1 MAEHGGSCPG
11 QRTFSNPEFDRG
23 PGDPYGVI
31 TARAVNSL
39 LTAAN
44 PLWRPFAAR
53 TNL

>member
-1 MAEHGGSCPG
+1 MAEHGGSCPE
-11 QRTFSNPEFDRG
+11 QRTFSTLTLIAG